1 MNEDNNKEKSV
12 DNDNSGNSIKSK
24 KSNKTVSFMLS
35 IIITVIIT
43 ALFNT
48 FIASF
53 TMVSGNS
60 MEPTFKNNDIL
71 IAEKLT
77 KSFERFDVVIAKNEN
92 IFLIK
97 RIIGLPGETIQIV
110 NNDIYING
118 AKLDDILTVDMGYS
132 GIASEAITL
141 GEDEYFALGDNRSIS
156 IDSRDES
163 IGPIS
168 KDEICGHVI
177 FRLFPPKTF

>member
-1 MNEDNNKEKSV
+1 MNENNIKEKPV
-12 DNDNSGNSIKSK
+12 GNDNLDEAIKSK
-24 KSNKTVSFMLS
+24 KSNETVSFMIS
-35 IIITVIIT
+35 IIITVVLTI
-43 ALFNT
+43 LFNT

-60 MEPTFKNNDIL
+60 MEPTFEDNDIL

-77 KSFERFDVVIAKNEN
+77 KSFERFDIVIAKNEN
-92 IFLIK
+92 VFLIK

-118 AKLDDILTVDMGYS
+118 TKLDDVITVDMEYS

-141 GEDEYFALGDNRSIS
+141 GEDEYFVMGDNRSIS